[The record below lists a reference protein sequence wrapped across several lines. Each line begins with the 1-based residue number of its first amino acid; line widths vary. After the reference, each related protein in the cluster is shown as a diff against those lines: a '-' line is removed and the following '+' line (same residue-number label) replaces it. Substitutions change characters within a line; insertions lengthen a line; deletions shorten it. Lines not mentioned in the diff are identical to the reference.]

1 MSDGTEMRRGA
12 WTFRVYSGRSNLGI
26 LLVHEIFGLEQYIE
40 SVASKLCEEGYWI
53 GAVDLFHGKH
63 PASLEEGMKIR
74 SALKEE
80 DVLDALKSGL
90 DLLRGEM
97 GPNTKVGS
105 MGFCMGGG
113 VALLGACE
121 LDLAFCVD
129 YYGLIE
135 DAQKVRDV
143 KGPIQLV
150 LASKDERVTP
160 WAFQNLLPAA
170 AKYEKRVDV
179 YLYPNARHAFH
190 RPNWE
195 GHNAEAAKDAWEKT
209 IRFLSQFK

>member
-1 MSDGTEMRRGA
+1 MRKGE
-12 WTFRVYSGRSNLGI
+12 WNFRVYSGPSNVGI
-26 LLVHEIFGLEQYIE
+26 LLVHEIYGLDKYID
-40 SVASKLCEEGYWI
+40 SVASKLSEEGYWV
-53 GAVDLFHGKH
+53 GAVDLFHGQH
-63 PASLEEGMKIR
+63 PASLEDGMKLR
-74 SALKEE
+74 SALKEK
-80 DVLDALKSGL
+80 DQLDALKSGL
-90 DLLRGEM
+90 DLLSGEI
-97 GPNTKVGS
+97 GPEARVGS

-113 VALLGACE
+113 VALLGACG

-135 DAQKVRDV
+135 DAEKVRDV
-143 KGPIQLV
+143 KGPIQLM
-150 LASKDERVTP
+150 LASRDERVTP

-179 YLYPNARHAFH
+179 HLYPNARHAFH

-195 GHNAEAAKDAWEKT
+195 GHNAQAAGDAWEKT